1 MEEEIIKTDKTP
13 ALLPALGILGLGIG
27 TVALVLGIFAMK
39 KSGDISESMSDK
51 IEKAAA
57 LSLEIKKLSDRTDA
71 LALQIEDMKS
81 GDGNR
86 VGNLARQTNE
96 AVIKLNSMIVKNRDA
111 IKDLNKAVEKLASR
125 PAPSRTSS
133 QSAQTSQGV
142 QPAQTG
148 DQQTQASTG
157 DEKIH
162 IIQSGD
168 TFAKIAIK
176 YKTTVDALIS
186 RNSPIAACPPRVRRT
201 QISDIYRGKPA
212 PGLGAHRSLIFAEAS
227 LYGG

>member
-71 LALQIEDMKS
+71 LALQIDDMKS

-111 IKDLNKAVEKLASR
+111 ISDLNKAVEKLASR
-125 PAPSRTSS
+125 PASSRTSS

-142 QPAQTG
+142 QPTQTG

-176 YKTTVDALIS
+176 YKTTVDALI
-186 RNSPIAACPPRVRRT
+186 RANPDLRPT
-201 QISDIYRGKPA
+201 QLMIGQKVVIPQ
-212 PGLGAHRSLIFAEAS
+212 
-227 LYGG
+227 

>member
-81 GDGNR
+81 GDDNR
-86 VGNLARQTNE
+86 VEKLAKQTNDV
-96 AVIKLNSMIVKNRDA
+96 VIKLNSMIAKNREA
-111 IKDLNKAVEKLASR
+111 INDLNKAVEKLANR
-125 PAPSRTSS
+125 PAPSRASS
-133 QSAQTSQGV
+133 QSAQTAQG
-142 QPAQTG
+142 AQS
-148 DQQTQASTG
+148 DAQQTQASTG
-157 DEKIH
+157 GEKIH

-176 YKTTVDALIS
+176 YKTTVDALIRANPDLRPS
-186 RNSPIAACPPRVRRT
+186 RLMIGQKVVIP
-201 QISDIYRGKPA
+201 Q
-212 PGLGAHRSLIFAEAS
+212 
-227 LYGG
+227 

>member
-81 GDGNR
+81 GDDNR
-86 VGNLARQTNE
+86 VGKLAKQTNDV
-96 AVIKLNSMIVKNRDA
+96 VIKLNSMIAKNREA
-111 IKDLNKAVEKLASR
+111 INDLNKAVEKLASR
-125 PAPSRTSS
+125 PAPSRASS
-133 QSAQTSQGV
+133 QSAQTAQG
-142 QPAQTG
+142 AQS
-148 DQQTQASTG
+148 DAQQTQASASTG

-176 YKTTVDALIS
+176 YKTTVDALI
-186 RNSPIAACPPRVRRT
+186 RANPDLRPT
-201 QISDIYRGKPA
+201 QLMIGQKVVIPQ
-212 PGLGAHRSLIFAEAS
+212 
-227 LYGG
+227 

>member
-86 VGNLARQTNE
+86 VEKLAKQTND
-96 AVIKLNSMIVKNRDA
+96 VVMKLNSMIAKNREA
-111 IKDLNKAVEKLASR
+111 NDLNKAVEKLASR
-125 PAPSRTSS
+125 PAPSRASS
-133 QSAQTSQGV
+133 QSAQTAQG
-142 QPAQTG
+142 AQS
-148 DQQTQASTG
+148 DAQQTQASTG
-157 DEKIH
+157 GEKIH

-176 YKTTVDALIS
+176 YKTTVDALI
-186 RNSPIAACPPRVRRT
+186 RANPDLRPT
-201 QISDIYRGKPA
+201 QLMIGQKVVIPQ
-212 PGLGAHRSLIFAEAS
+212 
-227 LYGG
+227 

>member
-71 LALQIEDMKS
+71 LALQIDDMKS

-111 IKDLNKAVEKLASR
+111 ISDLNKAVEKLASR

-142 QPAQTG
+142 QPTQTG

-176 YKTTVDALIS
+176 YKTTVDALI
-186 RNSPIAACPPRVRRT
+186 RANPDLRPTKLMIGQKVVIP
-201 QISDIYRGKPA
+201 Q
-212 PGLGAHRSLIFAEAS
+212 
-227 LYGG
+227 

>member
-81 GDGNR
+81 GDDNR
-86 VGNLARQTNE
+86 VEKLAKQTNDV
-96 AVIKLNSMIVKNRDA
+96 VIKLNSMIAKNREA
-111 IKDLNKAVEKLASR
+111 INDLNKAVEKLASR

-133 QSAQTSQGV
+133 QSAQTAQG
-142 QPAQTG
+142 AQS
-148 DQQTQASTG
+148 DAQQTQASTG

-176 YKTTVDALIS
+176 YKTTVDALIRANPDLRPS
-186 RNSPIAACPPRVRRT
+186 RLMIGQKVVIP
-201 QISDIYRGKPA
+201 Q
-212 PGLGAHRSLIFAEAS
+212 
-227 LYGG
+227 

>member
-81 GDGNR
+81 GDDNR
-86 VGNLARQTNE
+86 VEKLAKQTNDV
-96 AVIKLNSMIVKNRDA
+96 VIKLNSMIAKNREA
-111 IKDLNKAVEKLASR
+111 INDLNKAVVKLANR
-125 PAPSRTSS
+125 PAPSRASS
-133 QSAQTSQGV
+133 QSAQTAQG
-142 QPAQTG
+142 AQS
-148 DQQTQASTG
+148 DAQQTQASTG
-157 DEKIH
+157 GEKIH

-176 YKTTVDALIS
+176 YKTTVDALI
-186 RNSPIAACPPRVRRT
+186 RANPDLRPT
-201 QISDIYRGKPA
+201 QLMIGQKVVIPQ
-212 PGLGAHRSLIFAEAS
+212 
-227 LYGG
+227 

>member
-81 GDGNR
+81 GDDNR
-86 VGNLARQTNE
+86 VEKLAKQTNDV
-96 AVIKLNSMIVKNRDA
+96 VIKLNSMIAKNREA
-111 IKDLNKAVEKLASR
+111 INDLNKAVEKLANR
-125 PAPSRTSS
+125 PAPSRASS
-133 QSAQTSQGV
+133 QSVQTAQG
-142 QPAQTG
+142 AQS
-148 DQQTQASTG
+148 DAQQTQASTG

-176 YKTTVDALIS
+176 YKTTVDALI
-186 RNSPIAACPPRVRRT
+186 RANPDLRPT
-201 QISDIYRGKPA
+201 QLMIGQKVVIPQ
-212 PGLGAHRSLIFAEAS
+212 
-227 LYGG
+227 

>member
-81 GDGNR
+81 GDDNR
-86 VGNLARQTNE
+86 VEKLAKQTNDV
-96 AVIKLNSMIVKNRDA
+96 VIKLNSMIAKNREA
-111 IKDLNKAVEKLASR
+111 INDLNKAVEKLASR
-125 PAPSRTSS
+125 PASSRASS
-133 QSAQTSQGV
+133 QSAQTAQG
-142 QPAQTG
+142 AQS
-148 DQQTQASTG
+148 DAQQTQASTG
-157 DEKIH
+157 GEKIH

-176 YKTTVDALIS
+176 YKTTVDALI
-186 RNSPIAACPPRVRRT
+186 RANPDLRPT
-201 QISDIYRGKPA
+201 QLMIGQKVVIPQ
-212 PGLGAHRSLIFAEAS
+212 
-227 LYGG
+227 

>member
-81 GDGNR
+81 GDDNR
-86 VGNLARQTNE
+86 VEKLAKQTNDV
-96 AVIKLNSMIVKNRDA
+96 VIKLNSMIAKNREA
-111 IKDLNKAVEKLASR
+111 INDLNKAVEKLASR
-125 PAPSRTSS
+125 PAQARNLPRLPRERNPTPSKPRPQQAAKKPTSFKAAIPLRRLPLNTKR
-133 QSAQTSQGV
+133 QSTPSFAPIPICDP
-142 QPAQTG
+142 PA
-148 DQQTQASTG
+148 
-157 DEKIH
+157 
-162 IIQSGD
+162 
-168 TFAKIAIK
+168 
-176 YKTTVDALIS
+176 
-186 RNSPIAACPPRVRRT
+186 
-201 QISDIYRGKPA
+201 
-212 PGLGAHRSLIFAEAS
+212 
-227 LYGG
+227 

>member
-39 KSGDISESMSDK
+39 KSGDRSESMSDK

-57 LSLEIKKLSDRTDA
+57 LSLGIKILSTRTDV
-71 LALQIEDMKS
+71 LALQIDDMKS

-111 IKDLNKAVEKLASR
+111 ISDLNKAVEKLASR

-142 QPAQTG
+142 QPTQTG

-176 YKTTVDALIS
+176 YKTTVDALI
-186 RNSPIAACPPRVRRT
+186 RANPDLRPT
-201 QISDIYRGKPA
+201 QLMIGQKVVIPQ
-212 PGLGAHRSLIFAEAS
+212 
-227 LYGG
+227 

>member
-13 ALLPALGILGLGIG
+13 ALLPALGILGLGMG

-71 LALQIEDMKS
+71 LALQIDDMKS

-111 IKDLNKAVEKLASR
+111 ISDLNKAVEKLASR

-142 QPAQTG
+142 QPTQTG

-176 YKTTVDALIS
+176 YKTTVDALIRANPDLRPS
-186 RNSPIAACPPRVRRT
+186 RLMIGQKVVIP
-201 QISDIYRGKPA
+201 Q
-212 PGLGAHRSLIFAEAS
+212 
-227 LYGG
+227 

>member
-81 GDGNR
+81 GDDNR
-86 VGNLARQTNE
+86 VEKLAKQTNDV
-96 AVIKLNSMIVKNRDA
+96 VIKLNSMIAKNREA
-111 IKDLNKAVEKLASR
+111 INDLNKAVEKLASR
-125 PAPSRTSS
+125 SAPSRASS
-133 QSAQTSQGV
+133 QSAQTAQG
-142 QPAQTG
+142 AQS
-148 DQQTQASTG
+148 DAQQTQASTG
-157 DEKIH
+157 GEKTH

-176 YKTTVDALIS
+176 YKTTVDALIRANPDLRPS
-186 RNSPIAACPPRVRRT
+186 RLMIGQKVVIP
-201 QISDIYRGKPA
+201 Q
-212 PGLGAHRSLIFAEAS
+212 
-227 LYGG
+227 

>member
-13 ALLPALGILGLGIG
+13 ALLPALGILGLGVG

-71 LALQIEDMKS
+71 LALQIDDMKS

-111 IKDLNKAVEKLASR
+111 ISDLNKAVEKLASR

-142 QPAQTG
+142 QPTQTG

-176 YKTTVDALIS
+176 YKTTVDALI
-186 RNSPIAACPPRVRRT
+186 RANPDLRPT
-201 QISDIYRGKPA
+201 QLMIGQKVVIPQ
-212 PGLGAHRSLIFAEAS
+212 
-227 LYGG
+227 

>member
-81 GDGNR
+81 GDDNR
-86 VGNLARQTNE
+86 VEKLAKQTNDV
-96 AVIKLNSMIVKNRDA
+96 VIKLNSMIAKNREA
-111 IKDLNKAVEKLASR
+111 INDLNKAVEKLANR
-125 PAPSRTSS
+125 PAPSRASS
-133 QSAQTSQGV
+133 QSAQTAQG
-142 QPAQTG
+142 AQS
-148 DQQTQASTG
+148 DAQQTQASTG
-157 DEKIH
+157 GEKIH

-176 YKTTVDALIS
+176 YKTTVDALI
-186 RNSPIAACPPRVRRT
+186 RANPDLRPT
-201 QISDIYRGKPA
+201 QLMIGQKVVIPQ
-212 PGLGAHRSLIFAEAS
+212 
-227 LYGG
+227 

>member
-81 GDGNR
+81 GDDNR
-86 VGNLARQTNE
+86 VEKLAKQTNDV
-96 AVIKLNSMIVKNRDA
+96 VIKLNSMIAKNREA
-111 IKDLNKAVEKLASR
+111 INDLNKAVEKLASR

-133 QSAQTSQGV
+133 QSAQG
-142 QPAQTG
+142 AQS
-148 DQQTQASTG
+148 DAQQTQASTG

-176 YKTTVDALIS
+176 YKTTVDALI
-186 RNSPIAACPPRVRRT
+186 RANPDLRPT
-201 QISDIYRGKPA
+201 QLMIGQKVVIPQ
-212 PGLGAHRSLIFAEAS
+212 
-227 LYGG
+227 

>member
-81 GDGNR
+81 GDDNR
-86 VGNLARQTNE
+86 VEKLAKQTNDV
-96 AVIKLNSMIVKNRDA
+96 VIKLNSMIAKNREA
-111 IKDLNKAVEKLASR
+111 INDLNKAVEKLASR
-125 PAPSRTSS
+125 PAPSRASS

-142 QPAQTG
+142 QPAQT
-148 DQQTQASTG
+148 DAQQTQASTG
-157 DEKIH
+157 GEKIH

-176 YKTTVDALIS
+176 YKTTVDALIRANPDLRPS
-186 RNSPIAACPPRVRRT
+186 RLMIGQKVVIP
-201 QISDIYRGKPA
+201 Q
-212 PGLGAHRSLIFAEAS
+212 
-227 LYGG
+227 

>member
-81 GDGNR
+81 GDDNR
-86 VGNLARQTNE
+86 VEKLAKQTNDV
-96 AVIKLNSMIVKNRDA
+96 VIKLNSMIAKNREA
-111 IKDLNKAVEKLASR
+111 INDLNKAVEKLASR
-125 PAPSRTSS
+125 PAPSRASS
-133 QSAQTSQGV
+133 QSAQG
-142 QPAQTG
+142 AQS
-148 DQQTQASTG
+148 DAQQTQASTG

-176 YKTTVDALIS
+176 YKTTVDALIRANPDLRPS
-186 RNSPIAACPPRVRRT
+186 RLMIGQKVVIP
-201 QISDIYRGKPA
+201 Q
-212 PGLGAHRSLIFAEAS
+212 
-227 LYGG
+227 

>member
-81 GDGNR
+81 GDDNR
-86 VGNLARQTNE
+86 VEKLAKQTNDV
-96 AVIKLNSMIVKNRDA
+96 VIKLNSMIAKNREA
-111 IKDLNKAVEKLASR
+111 INDLNKAVEKLASR

-133 QSAQTSQGV
+133 QSAQTAQG
-142 QPAQTG
+142 AQS
-148 DQQTQASTG
+148 DAQQTQASTG
-157 DEKIH
+157 GEKTH

-176 YKTTVDALIS
+176 YKTTVDAIIRANPDL
-186 RNSPIAACPPRVRRT
+186 RPT
-201 QISDIYRGKPA
+201 QLMIGQKVVIPQ
-212 PGLGAHRSLIFAEAS
+212 
-227 LYGG
+227 

>member
-81 GDGNR
+81 GDDNR
-86 VGNLARQTNE
+86 VEKLAKQTNDV
-96 AVIKLNSMIVKNRDA
+96 VIKLNSMIAKNREA
-111 IKDLNKAVEKLASR
+111 INDLNKAVEKLASR
-125 PAPSRTSS
+125 SAPSRASS
-133 QSAQTSQGV
+133 QSAQTAQG
-142 QPAQTG
+142 AQS
-148 DQQTQASTG
+148 DAQQTQASTG
-157 DEKIH
+157 GEKTH

-176 YKTTVDALIS
+176 YKTTVDALI
-186 RNSPIAACPPRVRRT
+186 RANPDLRPT
-201 QISDIYRGKPA
+201 QLMIGQKVVIPQ
-212 PGLGAHRSLIFAEAS
+212 
-227 LYGG
+227 

>member
-71 LALQIEDMKS
+71 LALQVDDMKS

-111 IKDLNKAVEKLASR
+111 ISDLNKAVEKLASR

-142 QPAQTG
+142 QPTQTG

-176 YKTTVDALIS
+176 YKTTVDALIRANPDLRPS
-186 RNSPIAACPPRVRRT
+186 RLMIGQKVVIP
-201 QISDIYRGKPA
+201 Q
-212 PGLGAHRSLIFAEAS
+212 
-227 LYGG
+227 